1 MQLPFVT
8 WSVFY
13 GFVSKYVS
21 KDNMWFDFWLS
32 RSCNSIVTP
41 EGMPVCEFAVSFYVV
56 PAPPFAV
63 LPTYTTW
70 TAAILKVLAKT
81 LANI

>member
-1 MQLPFVT
+1 
-8 WSVFY
+8 
-13 GFVSKYVS
+13 
-21 KDNMWFDFWLS
+21 
-32 RSCNSIVTP
+32 
-41 EGMPVCEFAVSFYVV
+41 MPVCEFAVSFYVV